1 VIAGLTLAL
10 GVGAN
15 TAIFSLVDGLLIQ
28 PLPYPD
34 PAELVVV
41 WEDRANAG
49 GTARDDPT
57 IADVMVWQPDARA
70 FEGLSYFWPSRP
82 RFDAEGNVVELT
94 GAQLSQNTLDI
105 LGVHPAFG
113 RGFLP
118 DETAP
123 GGSAVALLGHGF
135 WVSRFGADP
144 SVVGR
149 TIRLDDVEHLVIGVM
164 PEHFRFVHLPNYSE
178 TPDVLTAFQRDPARC
193 TGANQCYRVS
203 VLGRLAEGAGPTAAA
218 QELAA
223 LARERVDVVPG
234 RTVPP
239 SFAVVSL
246 YEQTVAQFRPFV
258 LALMTM
264 AAVLLVVACANL
276 TSLVLA
282 RTTLRRTE
290 LSMRGALGASRPRL
304 VAHLLSEGLL
314 LGVLAGVASA
324 IAAVLTTPLLVRVLA
339 EVVRVPREA
348 ELDFDA
354 RALAFAFI
362 LSIACALTAGAV
374 AAASALRRTPRAG
387 TMSSLSRS
395 SGVGRRSPLLW
406 WLGVAQVASSVVL
419 VVSAGLLYQSIRS
432 LIESERGFRVDDIV
446 TVRLPLT
453 GAEYE
458 ERSANLELVSRV
470 SERLRAIPGVEGVAA
485 TSSIPLDGDGGGLLT
500 FGVVGAARADGE
512 PAPTARFRGIS
523 PEYFDVMGIDVVDG
537 RGFGPD
543 DRADSPRVLVVNAAA
558 ARRNWPGQSPV
569 GERIAVGAVE
579 FMIVGLVADV
589 RSLGLDQFETPVL
602 YRPLTQGASDYTT
615 LVIRSDDPERLAA
628 PARALVRESAPRL
641 AGVSV
646 ATMREVMHA
655 SISPQTVTMRLTA
668 AFSAI
673 ALMLAVLGVYG
684 LAGYQVVQ
692 ETPAIGLRLALGSDA
707 ADVHRLVLLRGLRL
721 IGTGVLLGIFLAI
734 AGLGWLES
742 LLYGVSARDPLVLA
756 GSACLVAI
764 VGTLAVHVPAR
775 RASRLDPIR
784 ALRCD

>member
-1 VIAGLTLAL
+1 
-10 GVGAN
+10 
-15 TAIFSLVDGLLIQ
+15 
-28 PLPYPD
+28 
-34 PAELVVV
+34 
-41 WEDRANAG
+41 
-49 GTARDDPT
+49 
-57 IADVMVWQPDARA
+57 
-70 FEGLSYFWPSRP
+70 
-82 RFDAEGNVVELT
+82 
-94 GAQLSQNTLDI
+94 
-105 LGVHPAFG
+105 
-113 RGFLP
+113 
-118 DETAP
+118 
-123 GGSAVALLGHGF
+123 
-135 WVSRFGADP
+135 
-144 SVVGR
+144 
-149 TIRLDDVEHLVIGVM
+149 
-164 PEHFRFVHLPNYSE
+164 
-178 TPDVLTAFQRDPARC
+178 
-193 TGANQCYRVS
+193 
-203 VLGRLAEGAGPTAAA
+203 
-218 QELAA
+218 
-223 LARERVDVVPG
+223 
-234 RTVPP
+234 
-239 SFAVVSL
+239 
-246 YEQTVAQFRPFV
+246 
-258 LALMTM
+258 
-264 AAVLLVVACANL
+264 
-276 TSLVLA
+276 
-282 RTTLRRTE
+282 
-290 LSMRGALGASRPRL
+290 
-304 VAHLLSEGLL
+304 
-314 LGVLAGVASA
+314 
-324 IAAVLTTPLLVRVLA
+324 
-339 EVVRVPREA
+339 
-348 ELDFDA
+348 
-354 RALAFAFI
+354 
-362 LSIACALTAGAV
+362 
-374 AAASALRRTPRAG
+374 
-387 TMSSLSRS
+387 
-395 SGVGRRSPLLW
+395 
-406 WLGVAQVASSVVL
+406 
-419 VVSAGLLYQSIRS
+419 
-432 LIESERGFRVDDIV
+432 
-446 TVRLPLT
+446 
-453 GAEYE
+453 
-458 ERSANLELVSRV
+458 
-470 SERLRAIPGVEGVAA
+470 
-485 TSSIPLDGDGGGLLT
+485 LLT